1 MTLPTIPLTF
11 IYVYRFLRNSVS
23 SFRNQTGYSRRMPH
37 RPAAVPVQQLPPVPG
52 DIFLSITNEAPKVYL
67 NQIAII
73 FLNPNLNT
81 FTKII

>member
-1 MTLPTIPLTF
+1 
-11 IYVYRFLRNSVS
+11 
-23 SFRNQTGYSRRMPH
+23 MPH
-37 RPAAVPVQQLPPVPG
+37 RPAAVPVQQLPPVLG